1 MQPRL
6 IVEAGTPASG
16 VPAGGRRPPRLD
28 AQHLRK
34 SFGDFQAVDDVTLTL
49 EAGEIHG
56 FCGPNGAG
64 KSTVVKMLSGQL
76 APDTGGITIDGEQVD
91 LSSPHAAQQAGIAIV
106 DQELSVVPALTVAE
120 NLALGATTRPRGRAA
135 ARAWREEARR
145 HLADVGLADL
155 DLSSPVERLTLG
167 ERQLVEIA
175 RSLGRRASI
184 MILDEPT
191 ATLSDVEID
200 RVFTAIRKVAAAGR
214 TVIFVSHRLGE
225 VLALC
230 DRVTVIRDGQVIAT
244 SATADLTVSEL
255 VEQMIG
261 RSVAAHHR
269 LVRPASDAAPL
280 IKIRDLRVAGSLYP
294 LDLDAQPGTI
304 CALAGQV
311 GSGAETVIRALA
323 GLEPTARGNVTVQGR
338 QVRLG
343 DAAASVRGGV
353 GYVSGDRKNE
363 GLFLQRSV
371 ADNITATRLGDV
383 SRYGV
388 LSARRARQLAAGIA
402 ERAGV
407 LERHLMAPV
416 ASLSGGNQQKVS
428 IARALDRDD
437 VQVVV
442 LDEPTRGV
450 DVAGRAVIHD
460 LLREIADDGMIVIY
474 SSTDLDELVELP
486 DVVITFWGGRE
497 VARHTTPVSSQTVL
511 GEITHQK
518 GTHA

>member
-1 MQPRL
+1 M
-6 IVEAGTPASG
+6 S
-16 VPAGGRRPPRLD
+16 AGGPRPPRLD
-28 AQHLRK
+28 AQHLRR
-34 SFGDFQAVDDVTLTL
+34 SFGDFLAVDDVTLTL
-49 EAGEIHG
+49 QPGEIHG

-76 APDTGGITIDGEQVD
+76 APDAGEIRIDGEPVD

-120 NLALGATTRPRGRAA
+120 NLALGAAARPRGRAA
-135 ARAWREEARR
+135 ARAWRAEARR
-145 HLADVGLADL
+145 HLADVGLAEL
-155 DLSSPVERLTLG
+155 DLSTPVERLTLG

-175 RSLGRRASI
+175 RSLGRSASI

-191 ATLSDVEID
+191 ATLSDVEIE
-200 RVFTAIRKVAAAGR
+200 RVFSAIRKVAAAGR
-214 TVIFVSHRLGE
+214 TVVFVSHRLGE

-244 SATADLTVSEL
+244 SATAELTVSQL

-261 RSVAAHHR
+261 RSVAAHR
-269 LVRPASDAAPL
+269 RVTRAASDAAPL
-280 IKIRDLRVAGSLYP
+280 IEVRGLRVAGSLQP
-294 LDLDAQPGTI
+294 FDLDLQPRTVY
-304 CALAGQV
+304 ALAGQV

-323 GLEPTARGNVTVQGR
+323 GLEPTARGSVTVRGR
-338 QVRLG
+338 HVRLG
-343 DAAASVRGGV
+343 DAAASVRAGI
-353 GYVSGDRKNE
+353 GYVSGDRKTE

-371 ADNITATRLGDV
+371 VDNITATRLRDV

-388 LSARRARQLAAGIA
+388 LNARRARQLAAGIA
-402 ERAGV
+402 SRAGV
-407 LERHLMAPV
+407 LERHLVAPV

-437 VQVVV
+437 VSVVV

-460 LLREIADDGMIVIY
+460 LLREIANDGMVVIY
-474 SSTDLDELVELP
+474 SSTDLDELVDLP
-486 DVVITFWGGRE
+486 DTVITFWGGRE
-497 VARHTTPVSSQTVL
+497 VDRHSTPVSSQTVL

-518 GTHA
+518 GAAS